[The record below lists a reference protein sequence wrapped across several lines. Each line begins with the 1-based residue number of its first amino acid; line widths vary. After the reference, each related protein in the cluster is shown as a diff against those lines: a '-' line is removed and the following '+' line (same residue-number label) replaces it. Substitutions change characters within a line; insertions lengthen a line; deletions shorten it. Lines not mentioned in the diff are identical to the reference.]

1 MSSSPYIGTI
11 TVGTGTVT
19 EQTTITTIQSD
30 LTSPSKVT
38 ITSPLVQILQLSGS
52 TGDIMSIG
60 ENTTIQGSL
69 ALTNNGITPA
79 KLTTQTISATGTAS
93 FTNMNVSGKFMVQ
106 GVDVLALRNQI
117 MQFTA
122 P

>member
-1 MSSSPYIGTI
+1 MSSSPYTGTI
-11 TVGTGTVT
+11 TVGTGTVK

-30 LTSPSKVT
+30 PTSPSTVT

-52 TGDIMSIG
+52 TGDVMSIG
-60 ENTTIQGSL
+60 GNTTIQGSL
-69 ALTNNGITPA
+69 ALTNNGITPS
-79 KLTTQTISATGTAS
+79 KLTTQTISATGTAT
-93 FTNMNVSGKFMVQ
+93 FTNMNVSGQFMVQ

>member
-1 MSSSPYIGTI
+1 MSSSPYTGTI

-19 EQTTITTIQSD
+19 DQTTITTIQSD

-52 TGDIMSIG
+52 TGDVMSIG
-60 ENTTIQGSL
+60 GNTTIQGSL

-79 KLTTQTISATGTAS
+79 KLTTQTISATGTAT
-93 FTNMNVSGKFMVQ
+93 FTNMNVSGQFMVQ